1 MNYKTEQEP
10 FWAGEFGDRYIDRNT
25 IKEMLPARLAL
36 FSRIL
41 ARTHAVRVTYSPWV
55 TGMASP

>member
-41 ARTHAVRVTYSPWV
+41 ARTHGR
-55 TGMASP
+55 